1 MNYLLDTCLISELAK
16 SKPDEKVVEWVLSEN
31 ETNFYVSVLTFGELH
46 KGVEKLSDSK
56 KKEELRIWIEDELQK
71 RFQNR
76 VIGID
81 MRVSILW
88 GRIQCFAEK
97 EGKPMPAI
105 DSLIAA
111 TGIAYDLTVVT
122 RNVTDMEQSGV
133 KLLNPWLENPE
144 NTGVGRPF
152 NHRP

>member
-16 SKPDEKVVEWVLSEN
+16 AEPNKKVVDWVLSEN

-46 KGVEKLSDSK
+46 KGIEKLPESK
-56 KKEELRIWIEDELQK
+56 KKNELRIWVEDELQN

-76 VIGID
+76 IVGID

-88 GRIQCFAEK
+88 GKIQCVAEK
-97 EGKPMPAI
+97 KGIPMPAI

-111 TGIAYDLTVVT
+111 TGIAHDFTVVT
-122 RNVTDMEQSGV
+122 RNLADMERSGV
-133 KLLNPWLENPE
+133 KLLNPWAN
-144 NTGVGRPF
+144 
-152 NHRP
+152 